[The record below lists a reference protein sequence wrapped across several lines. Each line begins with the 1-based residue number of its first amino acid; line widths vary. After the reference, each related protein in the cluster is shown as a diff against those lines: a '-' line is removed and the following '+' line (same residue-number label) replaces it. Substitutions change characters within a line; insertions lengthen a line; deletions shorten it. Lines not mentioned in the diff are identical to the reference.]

1 MMQRTVGKVPRG
13 ALAGRDAGIVRARL
27 AHQLPPV
34 SVVGLDKVAS
44 VTRREIDRWGGS
56 HHAHRD
62 ARLGEVRGYIE
73 QDASNAERRTT
84 DLLGERSH
92 GRADS
97 VRGGVLHTIV

>member
-1 MMQRTVGKVPRG
+1 MMRRVAGDVLRA

-34 SVVGLDKVAS
+34 VVVGLDKGAS
-44 VTRREIDRWGGS
+44 LTRRENERWGGS
-56 HHAHRD
+56 HLHRD

-73 QDASNAERRTT
+73 NDDSNAERSTT
-84 DLLGERSH
+84 DLSGGRSH
-92 GRADS
+92 SCADS